1 MKQEMTNR
9 KKAALET
16 RRRLLVA
23 ARKILEKQDFADVT
37 VADIAREAGV
47 AVGSFYVYFKRKE
60 DIVEDLEDYDF
71 YHLSEI
77 VNGMDGKGILERLAY
92 YCHEFMKGIEEYGLE
107 ITRQWIRN
115 NVAPQRMRHS
125 QEDITK
131 YAFDVRALQ
140 SILREGVTQGLLKAE
155 TPADELALFINC
167 ELYGLMLAW
176 CMSDGAVIGSA
187 RTDSFV
193 EHGLA
198 KVLASYII
206 NNDIQHNQGEGQ

>member
-60 DIVEDLEDYDF
+60 DIVEVLEDYDF
-71 YHLSEI
+71 YHLAEI

-115 NVAPQRMRHS
+115 DVAPQRMSHS

-198 KVLASYII
+198 KVLAPYII
-206 NNDIQHNQGEGQ
+206 Q

>member
-23 ARKILEKQDFADVT
+23 ARKILSEREFADVS

-60 DIVEDLEDYDF
+60 DIVEVLEDYDF
-71 YHLSEI
+71 YHLAEI
-77 VNGMDGKGILERLAY
+77 VNGMAGKGILERLAY
-92 YCHEFMKGIEEYGLE
+92 YCHEFMRGIEEYGLE

-115 NVAPQRMRHS
+115 NVAPQRMSHHD
-125 QEDITK
+125 EDITK
-131 YAFDVRALQ
+131 YAFDIRAIRA
-140 SILREGVTQGLLKAE
+140 ILDEGVSQGLLKGV
-155 TPADELALFINC
+155 TPVDELSLFINS

-176 CMSDGAVIGSA
+176 CMSDGAVVGST
-187 RTDSFV
+187 RTDDFV
-193 EHGLA
+193 AH
-198 KVLASYII
+198 VLKKALEPYII
-206 NNDIQHNQGEGQ
+206 Q

>member
-187 RTDSFV
+187 RTDVFV
-193 EHGLA
+193 ANGLA
-198 KVLASYII
+198 KLLAPYII
-206 NNDIQHNQGEGQ
+206 NK